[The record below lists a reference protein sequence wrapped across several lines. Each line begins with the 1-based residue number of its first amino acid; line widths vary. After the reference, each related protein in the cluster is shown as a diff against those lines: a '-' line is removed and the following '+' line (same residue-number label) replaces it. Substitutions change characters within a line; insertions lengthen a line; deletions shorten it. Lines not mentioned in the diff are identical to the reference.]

1 MRYARIGCISGDWLR
16 LEGGAPLQTMRLPR
30 PTAATREAPPGMM
43 VRARGGSEQGRVGAL
58 GSGNWVCRWGS
69 WCAARHGR
77 CSSGPSRRR
86 WARDWNPSIG
96 CSCSTGAVPWCA
108 TATCESGDSHRD
120 WSRSVQ
126 VPKVR
131 GHSAG
136 GIKFDALLAPTSVRR
151 RPRVSAALPWLYSRG
166 SPVGT
171 FTRRRGHWSG
181 MILEDLAWRRH
192 RRGEPRRGVVAETD

>member
-30 PTAATREAPPGMM
+30 PTAATREAPPDMM
-43 VRARGGSEQGRVGAL
+43 VRARRGSEQGRVGAL
-58 GSGNWVCRWGS
+58 GSGKWVCRWGS
-69 WCAARHGR
+69 WCVARHGR
-77 CSSGPSRRR
+77 RSSGPSRRR

-108 TATCESGDSHRD
+108 AATCRVGRTSPELVP
-120 WSRSVQ
+120 SRSRGRRSGTARGRDQ
-126 VPKVR
+126 VN
-131 GHSAG
+131 G
-136 GIKFDALLAPTSVRR
+136 LLAPTSVRC

-192 RRGEPRRGVVAETD
+192 RRGEPRRGVVADTN

>member
-77 CSSGPSRRR
+77 FSSGPSRRR
-86 WARDWNPSIG
+86 WARYWSLSNR

-108 TATCESGDSHRD
+108 TATCRVGRTSPALVPCRSRCRRSGTARGWAQVQRVVGADVCAAPSPGVGGAAVVVLKGVSSGDLHEAPGALVGHD
-120 WSRSVQ
+120 TGGSRM
-126 VPKVR
+126 
-131 GHSAG
+131 A
-136 GIKFDALLAPTSVRR
+136 AAP
-151 RPRVSAALPWLYSRG
+151 
-166 SPVGT
+166 
-171 FTRRRGHWSG
+171 SG
-181 MILEDLAWRRH
+181 
-192 RRGEPRRGVVAETD
+192 